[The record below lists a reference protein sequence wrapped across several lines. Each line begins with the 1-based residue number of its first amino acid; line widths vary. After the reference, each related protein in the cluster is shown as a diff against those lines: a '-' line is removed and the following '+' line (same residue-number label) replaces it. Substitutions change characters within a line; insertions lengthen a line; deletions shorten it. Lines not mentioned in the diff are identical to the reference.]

1 MNQRTQRRITAGRI
15 ADEMA
20 APPFPVVEQYGLFY
34 FETGNGYAAAVSV
47 PGGTVYARSFKAW
60 AGRELPESDSEF
72 MEPTAAQLVAML
84 EAQKRY
90 V

>member
-60 AGRELPESDSEF
+60 AGRELPECEEF
-72 MEPTAAQLVAML
+72 VEPSAVQLVAML
-84 EAQKRY
+84 EAQKR
-90 V
+90 